1 MCPCCLS
8 CTKKTEKELP
18 ENELWQLYRAAYEQY
33 QSEIKNGE
41 KAYSRYVNDF
51 VSYHLPCVCMNEEAT
66 RLHLMRVFA
75 LKELLEDRT
84 DLVEAFFTKTSFTQ
98 EDFLLMDDL
107 FNKGMKIVEPEP
119 VFLAH
124 FNDEQISLIREFAK
138 SATLFQPEASK
149 EDIKNLFECKLS
161 HPLQATV
168 NRNVALFFGK
178 LREKGLIPH
187 AWQMII
193 EENKLISS
201 SSDNQPL
208 RASQLRC
215 GLAQARNANLGKKP
229 NTDKPDDELGFYDT
243 CNSFVKKLKESL

>member
-1 MCPCCLS
+1 M
-8 CTKKTEKELP
+8 P
-18 ENELWQLYRAAYEQY
+18 ENELWQLYRAAYKQY
-33 QSEIKNGE
+33 QLELENGE

-51 VSYHLPCVCMNEEAT
+51 VSYHLPCVCMSEEAI
-66 RLHLMRVFA
+66 RLHVMRIFA

-84 DLVEAFFTKTSFTQ
+84 DLVEAFFKKDSFSE

-124 FNDEQISLIREFAK
+124 FNDEQISLIRGFAK
-138 SATLFQPEASK
+138 SASLFKPEASE

>member
-1 MCPCCLS
+1 M
-8 CTKKTEKELP
+8 P

-33 QSEIKNGE
+33 QSEILNGE

-51 VSYHLPCVCMNEEAT
+51 YSYHLPCAYMNEEAI
-66 RLHLMRVFA
+66 RLHVMRVFA
-75 LKELLEDRT
+75 LKELLEDRS
-84 DLVEAFFTKTSFTQ
+84 DLVEAFFTKDSFCE
-98 EDFLLMDDL
+98 EDFFQMDYL
-107 FNKGMKIVEPEP
+107 FNKGMTIVEPEP

-124 FNDEQISLIREFAK
+124 FNDEQISLIRGFAK
-138 SATLFQPEASK
+138 SASLFKPEASE

-215 GLAQARNANLGKKP
+215 GLAQARNASLGKKP
-229 NTDKPDDELGFYDT
+229 NSDKPDSELGFYDT
-243 CNSFVKKLKESL
+243 CDSFVKKLKESL

>member
-1 MCPCCLS
+1 M
-8 CTKKTEKELP
+8 P
-18 ENELWQLYRAAYEQY
+18 ENELWQLYRAAYKQY
-33 QSEIKNGE
+33 QLEIENGE

-51 VSYHLPCVCMNEEAT
+51 VSYHLPCVCMSEEAI
-66 RLHLMRVFA
+66 RLHVMRIFA

-84 DLVEAFFTKTSFTQ
+84 DLVEAFFKKDSFSE

-124 FNDEQISLIREFAK
+124 FNDEQISLIRGFAK
-138 SATLFQPEASK
+138 SASLFKPEASE

-215 GLAQARNANLGKKP
+215 GLAQARNADLGKKP
-229 NTDKPDDELGFYDT
+229 HSDKPDRELGFYDS
-243 CNSFVKKLKESL
+243 CDSFVKKLKESL

>member
-1 MCPCCLS
+1 M
-8 CTKKTEKELP
+8 P
-18 ENELWQLYRAAYEQY
+18 ENELWQLYRAAYKQY
-33 QSEIKNGE
+33 QLEIVNGE

-51 VSYHLPCVCMNEEAT
+51 VSYHLPCVCMSEEAI
-66 RLHLMRVFA
+66 RLHVMRVFA

-84 DLVEAFFTKTSFTQ
+84 DLVEAFFKKDSFSE

-124 FNDEQISLIREFAK
+124 FNDEQISLIKGFAK
-138 SATLFQPEASK
+138 SASLFQPEASE

>member
-1 MCPCCLS
+1 M
-8 CTKKTEKELP
+8 P
-18 ENELWQLYRAAYEQY
+18 ENELWQLYRAAYKQY
-33 QSEIKNGE
+33 QLEIENGE

-51 VSYHLPCVCMNEEAT
+51 VSYHLPCVCMSEEAI
-66 RLHLMRVFA
+66 RLHVMRIFA

-84 DLVEAFFTKTSFTQ
+84 DLVEAFFKKDSFSE

-124 FNDEQISLIREFAK
+124 FNDEQISLIRGFAK
-138 SATLFQPEASK
+138 SASLFKPEASE

-215 GLAQARNANLGKKP
+215 GLAQARNANRSKKP

>member
-1 MCPCCLS
+1 M
-8 CTKKTEKELP
+8 P

-51 VSYHLPCVCMNEEAT
+51 VSYHLPCVCMNEEAI

-98 EDFLLMDDL
+98 EDFLLMNQL

-149 EDIKNLFECKLS
+149 EDIKNLFECKL
-161 HPLQATV
+161 T
-168 NRNVALFFGK
+168 
-178 LREKGLIPH
+178 
-187 AWQMII
+187 
-193 EENKLISS
+193 
-201 SSDNQPL
+201 
-208 RASQLRC
+208 
-215 GLAQARNANLGKKP
+215 
-229 NTDKPDDELGFYDT
+229 
-243 CNSFVKKLKESL
+243 

>member
-1 MCPCCLS
+1 M
-8 CTKKTEKELP
+8 P

-33 QSEIKNGE
+33 QSEILNGE
-41 KAYSRYVNDF
+41 KVYSRYVNDF
-51 VSYHLPCVCMNEEAT
+51 YSYHLPCAYMNEEAI
-66 RLHLMRVFA
+66 RLHVMRVFA

-98 EDFLLMDDL
+98 EDFLLMNQL

-124 FNDEQISLIREFAK
+124 FNDEQISLIRGFAK
-138 SATLFQPEASK
+138 SASLFKPEASE

>member
-1 MCPCCLS
+1 MP
-8 CTKKTEKELP
+8 K
-18 ENELWQLYRAAYEQY
+18 NELWQLYRAAYEQY
-33 QSEIKNGE
+33 KSEIKNGE

-51 VSYHLPCVCMNEEAT
+51 FSYHLPCAYMKEEAI
-66 RLHLMRVFA
+66 RLHVMRVFA

-84 DLVEAFFTKTSFTQ
+84 DLVEAFFTKTSFTE
-98 EDFLLMDDL
+98 EDFVLMNNL

-119 VFLAH
+119 VSLAH

-138 SATLFQPEASK
+138 SATLFQPEASE

-178 LREKGLIPH
+178 LRDKGLIPH

-193 EENKLISS
+193 EENKLVSS
-201 SSDNQPL
+201 SSNNQPL

-215 GLAQARNANLGKKP
+215 GLAQARNASLGKKP
-229 NTDKPDDELGFYDT
+229 NSDKPDAEHGFYDT
-243 CNSFVKKLKESL
+243 CDSFVKKLKESL

>member
-1 MCPCCLS
+1 M
-8 CTKKTEKELP
+8 P

-51 VSYHLPCVCMNEEAT
+51 VSYHLPCVCMNEEAI

-84 DLVEAFFTKTSFTQ
+84 DLVESFFTKTSFTQ
-98 EDFLLMDDL
+98 EDFLLMNQL

-149 EDIKNLFECKLS
+149 EDIKNLFECKLT

-193 EENKLISS
+193 EKNKLISS
-201 SSDNQPL
+201 SLDNQPL

-215 GLAQARNANLGKKP
+215 GLAQARNASLGKKP
-229 NTDKPDDELGFYDT
+229 NSNKPDEELGFYDT

>member
-1 MCPCCLS
+1 M
-8 CTKKTEKELP
+8 P

-33 QSEIKNGE
+33 KSEIKNGE

-51 VSYHLPCVCMNEEAT
+51 ISYHLPCVCMSEEAI
-66 RLHLMRVFA
+66 RLHSMHVFA

-84 DLVEAFFTKTSFTQ
+84 DLVEAFFSKYSFTE
-98 EDFLLMDDL
+98 EDFLQMDNL

-124 FNDEQISLIREFAK
+124 FNDEQISLIRGFAK
-138 SATLFQPEASK
+138 SATLFQPEASE

-193 EENKLISS
+193 EENKLVSS
-201 SSDNQPL
+201 SSNNQPL

-215 GLAQARNANLGKKP
+215 GLAQARNASLGKKP
-229 NTDKPDDELGFYDT
+229 NSDKPDAEHGFYDT
-243 CNSFVKKLKESL
+243 CDSFVKKLKESL

>member
-1 MCPCCLS
+1 MP
-8 CTKKTEKELP
+8 K
-18 ENELWQLYRAAYEQY
+18 NELWQLYRAAYEQY

-51 VSYHLPCVCMNEEAT
+51 FSDHLPCAYMKEEAI
-66 RLHLMRVFA
+66 RLHVMRVFA

-84 DLVEAFFTKTSFTQ
+84 DLVEAFFTKTSFTE
-98 EDFLLMDDL
+98 EDFVLMNNL

-138 SATLFQPEASK
+138 SATLFQPEASE

-178 LREKGLIPH
+178 LRDKGLIPH

-193 EENKLISS
+193 EENKLVSS
-201 SSDNQPL
+201 SSNNQPL

-215 GLAQARNANLGKKP
+215 GLAQARNASLGKKP
-229 NTDKPDDELGFYDT
+229 NSDKPDAEHGFYDT
-243 CNSFVKKLKESL
+243 CDSFVKKLKESL

>member
-1 MCPCCLS
+1 MP
-8 CTKKTEKELP
+8 K
-18 ENELWQLYRAAYEQY
+18 NELWQLYRAAYEQY
-33 QSEIKNGE
+33 KSEIKNGE

-51 VSYHLPCVCMNEEAT
+51 FSYHLPCAYMKEEAI
-66 RLHLMRVFA
+66 RLHVMRVFA

-84 DLVEAFFTKTSFTQ
+84 DLVEAFFTKTSFTE
-98 EDFLLMDDL
+98 EDFVLMNNL

-138 SATLFQPEASK
+138 SAALFQPEASE

-178 LREKGLIPH
+178 LRDKGLIPH

-193 EENKLISS
+193 EENKLVSS
-201 SSDNQPL
+201 SSNNQPL

-215 GLAQARNANLGKKP
+215 GLAQARNASLGKKP
-229 NTDKPDDELGFYDT
+229 NSDKPDAEHGFYDT
-243 CNSFVKKLKESL
+243 CDSFVKKLKESL